1 MGVEST
7 TMVLRNRD
15 VHAVHVVDAS
25 RHACS
30 FHIWQAGKRSAYV
43 STNLSLIGSISEQ
56 RSTVLKFVLAS

>member
-43 STNLSLIGSISEQ
+43 STNLSLI
-56 RSTVLKFVLAS
+56 